1 MNNAFF
7 TVAAYAGP
15 GCDLEVVRIHEGALA
30 PYIAS
35 ESGMQ
40 ELEQIPTRQ
49 ILI

>member
-1 MNNAFF
+1 MSSF

-15 GCDLEVVRIHEGALA
+15 GCDLEAVRIPEGPLA

-35 ESGMQ
+35 KSSMQ